1 MAVGT
6 RTLVGAEASNT
17 GVRRFDFPEL
27 GRVIYGDGAV
37 DQLGDEVRRLGGSRV
52 LLVTSPSLAK
62 QHDLM
67 SRIRTALGDALAAE
81 FHDAVA
87 HVPLA
92 SVEAAVESARACKA
106 DVVLSFGGGSPVDCA
121 KATAMCAGSELTVAE
136 ALAQAKI
143 ERGTAGTVG
152 TAHAPLPQ
160 ISVSTAL
167 SAAEYTPTFTVT
179 QPVSKSKVMYYDSR
193 ITPATVV
200 LDPGMTVTTPAW
212 LWGASGVRAID
223 HCVEWFLSTASTPF
237 TDALVLR
244 ALGMLWRSLPAVLE
258 NPTDLDAR
266 LECQLA
272 AWMSVYGSS
281 NVLGGLSHAIG
292 HQLGSSTGMVHGYT
306 SCIVLPHVI
315 EFNGEAVPDRVA
327 ELARAAGLDTDDLA
341 RGLRE
346 LIACLG
352 LPSSISEATDRA
364 ADLDAI
370 AAETMR
376 EVAIANNPRPVT
388 EAAVR
393 RILELAK

>member
-1 MAVGT
+1 MVAGA
-6 RTLVGAEASNT
+6 RTLVGAEVSNA

-27 GRVIYGDGAV
+27 GRVMYGSGAV
-37 DQLGDEVRRLGGSRV
+37 DQLADEVRRLGGSRV
-52 LLVTSPSLAK
+52 LLVTSPSLVK

-67 SRIRTALGDALAAE
+67 ARMRSALGGALAAE

-92 SVEAAVESARACKA
+92 SVEAAVEVARANSV
-106 DVVLSFGGGSPVDCA
+106 DLVVSFGGGSPVDCA
-121 KATAMCAGSELTVAE
+121 KATAMCAGSGLTVPE
-136 ALAQAKI
+136 ALADAMI
-143 ERGTAGTVG
+143 ERGASGTIG
-152 TAHAPLPQ
+152 SAHAPLPQ
-160 ISVSTAL
+160 ISISTAL

-200 LDPGMTVTTPAW
+200 LDPGMTVTTPPW

-258 NPTDLDAR
+258 DPTDLDAR

-315 EFNGEAVPDRVA
+315 DFNGEAVPERVA
-327 ELARAAGLDTDDLA
+327 ELARAVGLESDDLA
-341 RGLRE
+341 GGLRA
-346 LIACLG
+346 LIARLG
-352 LPSSISEATDRA
+352 LPSSISEATDRG

-370 AAETMR
+370 AAATMR
-376 EVAIANNPRPVT
+376 EVAISNNPRPVT
-388 EAAVR
+388 EHAVR